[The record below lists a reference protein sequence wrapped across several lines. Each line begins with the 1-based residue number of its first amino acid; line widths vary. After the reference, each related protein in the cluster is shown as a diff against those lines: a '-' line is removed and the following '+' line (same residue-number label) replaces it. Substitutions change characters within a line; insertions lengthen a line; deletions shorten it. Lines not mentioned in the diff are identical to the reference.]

1 MDKEFLTNLSYAT
14 FLSFTLRP
22 STGSGFRI
30 TYNGRTFLITA
41 KHVLYDENDKLR
53 GEELLVTSQNSKS
66 NSEEARTILIK
77 LNQAKLFRSNIYD
90 IAGIEIEDGEHT
102 TVQQEGSN
110 IISVPAG
117 SIRKLNDIVV
127 SNDVFLVG
135 FPTSLIVPGAKHFEV
150 NRPLLRK
157 GIIAGVN
164 LQENSFIIDCSS
176 YYGNSGA
183 PIIELGEDA
192 VLRLIGIV
200 IRYIP
205 FVTEWRNN
213 REPSISHAEF
223 ANSGYSVC
231 LPLDIIIEII
241 DNFINS

>member
-1 MDKEFLTNLSYAT
+1 MDKEFLTNLSYST
-14 FLSFTLRP
+14 FLSFTLRQ

-30 TYNGRTFLITA
+30 IYKERTFLVTA
-41 KHVLYDENDKLR
+41 KHVLYEENDNLR
-53 GEELLVTSQNSKS
+53 GDELLVTSQNSKTIP
-66 NSEEARTILIK
+66 EEAQTILIK
-77 LNQAKLFRSNIYD
+77 LNQARIFKSSVYD
-90 IAGIEIEDGEHT
+90 IATIEIEEGEHT
-102 TVQQEGSN
+102 TVQQAGNN
-110 IISVPAG
+110 IISIPAEA
-117 SIRKLNDIVV
+117 SRQLNDIVV

-135 FPTSLIVPGAKHFEV
+135 FPTSLIVPGVKNFEV

-164 LQENSFIIDCSS
+164 LQENSFIKDCSS

-183 PIIELGEDA
+183 PIIELGEDSI
-192 VLRLIGIV
+192 LRLIGIV

-213 REPSISHAEF
+213 REPSISHPEF

-231 LPLDIIIEII
+231 LPIDIIVEFL
-241 DNFINS
+241 DNCINS

>member
-1 MDKEFLTNLSYAT
+1 MNKEFLTNLSYST
-14 FLSFTLRP
+14 FLSFTLRQ

-30 TYNGRTFLITA
+30 IYNQRTFLITA
-41 KHVLYDENDKLR
+41 KHVLYDEADNLR

-66 NSEEARTILIK
+66 IPEEARTILIR
-77 LNQAKLFRSNIYD
+77 LDLAKIFKSNIYD
-90 IAGIEIEDGEHT
+90 IAAIEIEDGEHT
-102 TVQQEGSN
+102 IVQQAGSN
-110 IISVPAG
+110 IISVPAEAG
-117 SIRKLNDIVV
+117 RKLSDIVV

-135 FPTSLIVPGAKHFEV
+135 FPTSLIVPGVKNFEV

-164 LQENSFIIDCSS
+164 IQENSFIIDCSS

-183 PIIELGEDA
+183 PIVELGEDS

-213 REPSISHAEF
+213 REPSISHPEF

-231 LPLDIIIEII
+231 LPLDIITEVLE
-241 DNFINS
+241 NYINS